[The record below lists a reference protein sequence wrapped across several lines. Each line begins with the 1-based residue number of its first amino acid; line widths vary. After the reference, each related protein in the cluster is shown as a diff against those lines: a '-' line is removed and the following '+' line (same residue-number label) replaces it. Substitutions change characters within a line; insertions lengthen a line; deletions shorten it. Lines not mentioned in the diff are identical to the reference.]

1 MNGFAQDGSEA
12 MGKALKNNRTLLELD
27 LSHNRIPEAGA
38 VAISQGLQHND
49 TLKVLRVSSY
59 HRYDI
64 RRHITSF

>member
-49 TLKVLRVSSY
+49 TLKVLRVRESC
-59 HRYDI
+59 HRK
-64 RRHITSF
+64 FG